1 MKIRFLCAILISF
14 NTLVHADNDLDGFDK
29 AVFGNNAEGINPLT
43 HEELKSYKAQLDS
56 GNLDSQDPAY
66 NAAFKKAFQLSPDD
80 VKEIKRYNDRLKAE
94 EARPAQN
101 YRGVSSSDKLDLS
114 PGAEIQVI
122 RLAQEYSCTL
132 SFLDST
138 GQPWPI
144 AGFTPRNS
152 KVFTVT
158 NPDHHSHILEI
169 SSKDEYAKSNISVM
183 FKGLKSPI
191 VIELIS
197 GFSVDV
203 DFQKELHLPLSGPNA
218 VQHTSNAPV
227 ISDNVMLDF
236 LDNVPPSS
244 ATLKNTAG
252 ESAGTIIWEFEGY
265 YYIRS
270 KAWLQIPPPLQR
282 RQSSDGTRVYKTRKS
297 PSLSMSHNGHPLQIL
312 IRD

>member
-1 MKIRFLCAILISF
+1 MKIRILCVILSF
-14 NTLVHADNDLDGFDK
+14 FIMPLHANDDLDDFDR
-29 AVFGNNAEGINPLT
+29 AVFGNNAEGISPLT

-56 GNLDSQDPAY
+56 GSLDSQDPVY
-66 NAAFKKAFQLSPDD
+66 NAAFKKAFQLSPED
-80 VKEIKRYNDRLKAE
+80 VKEIKRFNDRVSAE

-101 YRGVSSSDKLDLS
+101 YRGVSSSAKLDLS
-114 PGAEIQVI
+114 PGAKIQVI

-158 NPDHHSHILEI
+158 NPDHHPHILEI
-169 SSKDEYAKSNISVM
+169 SSKDAYAKSNISVM

-203 DFQKELHLPLSGPNA
+203 DFQKELHLPLAGPNA
-218 VQHTSNAPV
+218 VQHASTSPV

-236 LDNVPPSS
+236 LDNVPPP
-244 ATLKNTAG
+244 AAILKNTVG
-252 ESAGTIIWEFEGY
+252 ESAGTIIWELDGY
-265 YYIRS
+265 YYVRS
-270 KAWLQIPPPLQR
+270 QAWLQIPAPLQR

-297 PSLSMSHNGHPLQIL
+297 PSLSMSYNGHPLQIL